1 MNTEK
6 EQDISNINKQIRQAA
21 DEIVE
26 LLQTKNASYG
36 DSLSNPLSIFSSEQ
50 NLKNLAR
57 MQYGICCRIDDKL
70 ARIATVGLNEDTI
83 DTLDDVIGYLL
94 RLKLTFKNN

>member
-1 MNTEK
+1 MSTEK
-6 EQDISNINKQIRQAA
+6 KQELSNINTQIREAA

-26 LLQTKNASYG
+26 LLQSKNASYG

-57 MQYGICCRIDDKL
+57 RQYGICCRIDDKL
-70 ARIATVGLNEDTI
+70 ARIATVGLNQDTL
-83 DTLDDVIGYLL
+83 DTLDDVIGYLI
-94 RLKLTFKNN
+94 RLKLTFRKN

>member
-1 MNTEK
+1 MCTEK
-6 EQDISNINKQIRQAA
+6 GQDISKTNQQIRLVA

-57 MQYGICCRIDDKL
+57 RQYGICCRIDDKL
-70 ARIATVGLNEDTI
+70 ARIATVGLNEDTL

-94 RLKLTFKNN
+94 RLKLTFKK

>member
-1 MNTEK
+1 MSTEK
-6 EQDISNINKQIRQAA
+6 GQDISKTNQQIRLVA

-57 MQYGICCRIDDKL
+57 RQYGICCRIDDKL
-70 ARIATVGLNEDTI
+70 ARIATVGLNEDTL

-94 RLKLTFKNN
+94 RLKLTFKK

>member
-6 EQDISNINKQIRQAA
+6 EQDISKTNQQIRLVA

-57 MQYGICCRIDDKL
+57 RQYGICCRIDDKL
-70 ARIATVGLNEDTI
+70 ARIATVGLNEDTL

-94 RLKLTFKNN
+94 RLKLTFKK